1 MWSIMLRLPSLTL
14 LQAFMVLVAVAFA
27 HRDESPTYGLCKKQ
41 NIDCMHV
48 RYRAADDTKG
58 AGCRAAC
65 GKQRGDL
72 NEKMTV
78 YFCEESRKPC
88 KPYEVYGRS
97 GYAKNFER
105 HAMCVSLCHFVAKVE
120 HSSENYVRMCSD
132 TMDPCL
138 EIKRINGTFDAFNKC
153 AFKCDGW
160 PKLENS
166 LENTAIFCPSEGIC
180 EDTKYFSNPKA
191 GNAFAGLKTCF
202 INCMSE

>member
-1 MWSIMLRLPSLTL
+1 MLRLPSLTL
-14 LQAFMVLVAVAFA
+14 LQTFMLLVAVSFA
-27 HRDESPTYGLCKKQ
+27 YRDETPTYELCKEQ
-41 NIDCMHV
+41 NRHCRLV
-48 RYRAADDTKG
+48 RYRAEDETKG

-72 NEKMTV
+72 DEKMTV
-78 YFCEESRKPC
+78 YFCEEYNKPC

-105 HAMCVSLCHFVAKVE
+105 HAMCVSLCHFVALVE
-120 HSSENYVRMCSD
+120 HSAEDNFEMCSE

-138 EIKRINGTFDAFNKC
+138 EIRRINGTFNAFNKC

-166 LENTAIFCPSEGIC
+166 LEDTAIFCPNEGIC
-180 EDTKYFSNPKA
+180 EDAKFFSNSNA
-191 GNAFAGLKTCF
+191 GNAFADLKKCF
-202 INCMSE
+202 TDCMAE